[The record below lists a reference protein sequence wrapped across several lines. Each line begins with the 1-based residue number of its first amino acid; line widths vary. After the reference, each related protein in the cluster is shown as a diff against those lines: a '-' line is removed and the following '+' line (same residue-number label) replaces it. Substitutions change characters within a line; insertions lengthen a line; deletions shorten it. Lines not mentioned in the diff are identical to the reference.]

1 MGWIRIRIFDRSDP
15 DPHFFNA
22 HPPHCFSQMHLS
34 TCLAA
39 AIQFVQTALKQ
50 FLFAKSILK
59 GQKKIVRANY
69 ETARKSKLGVIKEAF
84 NF

>member
-1 MGWIRIRIFDRSDP
+1 MG
-15 DPHFFNA
+15 
-22 HPPHCFSQMHLS
+22 Q
-34 TCLAA
+34 
-39 AIQFVQTALKQ
+39 
-50 FLFAKSILK
+50 K